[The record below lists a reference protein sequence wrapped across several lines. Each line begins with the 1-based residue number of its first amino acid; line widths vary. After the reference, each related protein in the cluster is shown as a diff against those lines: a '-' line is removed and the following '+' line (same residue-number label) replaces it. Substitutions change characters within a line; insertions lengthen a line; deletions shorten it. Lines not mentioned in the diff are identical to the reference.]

1 MNSNSVHSKIRDFFA
16 KPQIISVRRLRSL
29 TLANKN
35 VPFRI
40 WGSTLEGD
48 TYSGREVFTFNG
60 PSRSPGVGYN
70 YNARGYMIM
79 YDMNK
84 GDGLTKTGCIRL
96 CIFSQFAHQVSQ
108 VKSKS
113 KIDITPLPTLYL
125 WRYSSLLG

>member
-1 MNSNSVHSKIRDFFA
+1 MNSNFVHNRIKQFFE
-16 KPQIISVRRLRSL
+16 KPQIISVRRLRNL

-60 PSRSPGVGYN
+60 PSRSPGVPYN
-70 YNARGYMIM
+70 YNALGYMIM

-84 GDGLTKTGCIRL
+84 GDYRTFVYDNITKLELNG
-96 CIFSQFAHQVSQ
+96 
-108 VKSKS
+108 
-113 KIDITPLPTLYL
+113 ITYNVN
-125 WRYSSLLG
+125 

>member
-1 MNSNSVHSKIRDFFA
+1 MNVNSVHSKIQAFFA

-48 TYSGREVFTFNG
+48 RYSGREVFTFNG
-60 PSRSPGVGYN
+60 PSRSPGVPYN
-70 YNARGYMIM
+70 YNALGYMIM

-84 GDGLTKTGCIRL
+84 GDYRTFVYDNITKLELNG
-96 CIFSQFAHQVSQ
+96 
-108 VKSKS
+108 
-113 KIDITPLPTLYL
+113 ITYNVN
-125 WRYSSLLG
+125 

>member
-1 MNSNSVHSKIRDFFA
+1 MIINSVHNRIKQFFA
-16 KPQIISVRRLRSL
+16 EEQNIPVRRLRSL

-48 TYSGREVFTFNG
+48 RYAGREVFTFNG

-79 YDMNK
+79 FDMNK
-84 GDGLTKTGCIRL
+84 GDYRTFVYDNITKLELNG
-96 CIFSQFAHQVSQ
+96 
-108 VKSKS
+108 
-113 KIDITPLPTLYL
+113 ITYNIN
-125 WRYSSLLG
+125 